1 MSAATLRRLT
11 TIIAVVLG
19 SFVAAGALI
28 ALSGANPL
36 VGLQGFVEGIV
47 ASPYRFGELLVGAVP
62 IGIVALTLI
71 PALRAGIFS
80 IGAEG
85 QVAIGALASGA
96 VMLSLGDGVPAPVHW
111 LLGAL
116 AGALGGAICALL
128 PAFLLERWGVNEILS
143 TLLLNYIAAGFLAFS
158 LRTYLG
164 TEENVATPQSDPLPE
179 SAELPALI
187 PQTRAH
193 VGVLLVIV
201 IAVAFAWW
209 RRTASATRIAVFAER
224 PAFARRLGVSRA
236 RTIYRTMLVS
246 GLGAGLVGYLQLA
259 GLNSR
264 LYTSVT
270 GGVGF
275 SGIAVALLGALLPAG
290 IVVSALLFSA
300 LTVGAAGI
308 QSATGSIPS
317 SIADVIKAVIL
328 LGIAGAMGATSRR
341 EARRAAQLPREDPEP
356 PDGRPDASAGE
367 NAAIGQLGERGTS

>member
-1 MSAATLRRLT
+1 MNAATLRRLT

-96 VMLSLGDGVPAPVHW
+96 VMLALGDGVPAPVHW

-164 TEENVATPQSDPLPE
+164 TEENVATPQSDPLPA

-209 RRTASATRIAVFAER
+209 RRSASATRIAVFAER
-224 PAFARRLGVSRA
+224 PVFARRLGVSRA

-341 EARRAAQLPREDPEP
+341 EARRAAQLPREDTEP
-356 PDGRPDASAGE
+356 PDGRPDASAVE
-367 NAAIGQLGERGTS
+367 NAAIGQLGERETS